1 MKKNLFKLLIF
12 GIFIFLAFDINVKAA
27 PEDYQLYLEESNL
40 ANLEVYQSTGVL
52 KVTGVSN
59 YETFEAHKI
68 LDVYYNSE
76 TNEMLYGFTSTFYDF
91 LFNQGLGID
100 SEHPFTVDD
109 YFALTSGDIT
119 SGSTITASE
128 LDLLMSNYAA
138 YIKQNSITGLNMAV
152 SYQVASLI
160 SAAGAYLVLPTKTD
174 DRVYAVMVGN
184 IDMYASGTEWK
195 VNDETIV
202 AKTSNIDIRKILT
215 DMSGNYMGN
224 AIIGRD
230 FISKTEITA
239 PIYPTNATN
248 KKLALT
254 EMLEDGYTFGGL
266 STIGLDA
273 GGISYSNNNGIFTDA
288 DGNIVATAT
297 FTEQVLTVE
306 FNADYIY
313 TPDINI
319 SYSVRLNENA
329 KIGSKNII
337 NVELTYSNDA
347 YGTGATVKTA
357 SALIYTYGIQI
368 YKYDYDDNSPLSGA
382 VFEVYNDKNLTDL
395 IGTITTDETGIGR
408 FVGVEAGS
416 IYLKEVKAPTGYK
429 LMRDII
435 TISELAP
442 TAIEDEVEIEV
453 PYGYRMAYIPNEKMG
468 ILPVTGGIGTVIYTI
483 IGLITIAGSISF
495 ISIYKSKKNNEN
507 FQV

>member
-1 MKKNLFKLLIF
+1 MRKNLFKILVVGVF
-12 GIFIFLAFDINVKAA
+12 VFLGFEIKVDAQQSFHQAYLNNSSLSELPMYMEQATLKISGVFSDELFKA
-27 PEDYQLYLEESNL
+27 Y
-40 ANLEVYQSTGVL
+40 
-52 KVTGVSN
+52 
-59 YETFEAHKI
+59 KI

-76 TNEMLYGFTSTFYDF
+76 TNEMLYGFTEDFYNF
-91 LFNQGLGID
+91 LYEMDLGITSD
-100 SEHPFTVDD
+100 TSFTVDD

-119 SGSTITASE
+119 NGSTITTSE

-152 SYQVASLI
+152 SYQVASLT
-160 SAAGAYLVLPTKTD
+160 AEAGAYLVLPTEANN
-174 DRVYAVMVGN
+174 VYAVMVGN
-184 IDMYASGTEWK
+184 LDMYADGTEWK

-202 AKTSNIDIRKILT
+202 AKTSEVNINTKMTSLLGEII
-215 DMSGNYMGN
+215 
-224 AIIGRD
+224 AAIIIGREY
-230 FISKTEITA
+230 IVVTEINA

-248 KKLALT
+248 KKLALKET
-254 EMLEDGYTFGGL
+254 LESGITFDGLQTIKLESGSIIYT
-266 STIGLDA
+266 
-273 GGISYSNNNGIFTDA
+273 NNNGVFTDEN
-288 DGNIVATAT
+288 GNIVATAT
-297 FTEQVLTVE
+297 FIEQVLTIE
-306 FNADYIY
+306 FNTDYLY
-313 TPDINI
+313 TPQINV
-319 SYSVRLNENA
+319 SYYARLNENA
-329 KIGSKNII
+329 NIGQENSTHI
-337 NVELTYSNDA
+337 ELTYSNDA
-347 YGTGATVKTA
+347 YGTGTTIKTA

-408 FVGVEAGS
+408 FAGVPFSS